1 MAEEEAP
8 ASPAQPRGEHA
19 RSWRLLTAAAFV
31 VVLLVLAGTATLIT
45 ARYADSFRSGQVHAI
60 APPPPLVTLEPAILP
75 VSSAAPIPSRDE
87 VAAALAP
94 LLSDPALGSLA
105 GQISDANTGTVLWT
119 QDPASQRIPA
129 SSVKL
134 LTAAAA
140 LLVIPH
146 DSRAETLV
154 VAGDEPGV
162 AVLIGTGD
170 VTLSGQPDGAA
181 TYYGG
186 AARLDDLVAQLRDS
200 DTEISRVLVDTDA
213 YTGARL
219 APGWN
224 GESVGEG
231 YIAPMEPVMLDG
243 GRIEPLEP
251 ESPRWEEPAI
261 AAGRTLAERLGA
273 DPAEVGIGS
282 ASDDAPVLARVS
294 SAPLRVRVEQAMQL
308 SDNVLAEAIGREVA
322 IAEGEPASFRGAAR
336 AVRSVLAEHGVAMD
350 GVDLADTSGLSRDNA
365 LPVSVLDGLMVRAAA
380 DDDGPGEREEPT
392 GSQQAGLLRPLLDL
406 LPVAA
411 GTGTLEDRFFD
422 SAEAGAGWVR
432 AKTGTLEGVS
442 ALTGY
447 VVTQRGR
454 VLTFAFISTDSN
466 AFEAR
471 PALDALAA
479 QLRTLPRAG
488 E

>member
-1 MAEEEAP
+1 M
-8 ASPAQPRGEHA
+8 
-19 RSWRLLTAAAFV
+19 LTGAALV
-31 VVLLVLAGTATLIT
+31 VVLLILAGTATLIT
-45 ARYADSFRSGQVHAI
+45 ARFVESFRSGQVHAI
-60 APPPPLVTLEPAILP
+60 APPPPLVTLDPAILP
-75 VSSAAPIPSRDE
+75 VSSAAPVPSREE
-87 VAAALAP
+87 VAVALAP
-94 LLSDPALGSLA
+94 WLSDPALGSLA
-105 GQISDANTGTVLWT
+105 GQISDANTGTALWT
-119 QDPASQRIPA
+119 QDPASPRIPA

-140 LLVIPH
+140 LLVLPH
-146 DSRAETLV
+146 DSRVETV
-154 VAGDEPGV
+154 VAAGDEPGV
-162 AVLIGTGD
+162 AVLVGAGD
-170 VTLSGQPDGAA
+170 VTLSAQPEDAS
-181 TYYGG
+181 TFYDG

-200 DTEISRVLVDTDA
+200 GVEITRVLVDTDA

-224 GESVGEG
+224 SESVGEG

-251 ESPRWEEPAI
+251 ESARWEEPAI

-294 SAPLRVRVEQAMQL
+294 SASLRVRVEQAMQL

-322 IAEGEPASFRGAAR
+322 VAEAEPASFRGATR
-336 AVRSVLAEHGVAMD
+336 AVRSVLAAHGVAMD
-350 GVDLADTSGLSRDNA
+350 GVDLADTSGLSRENA

-380 DDDGPGEREEPT
+380 EDDGLGEREDPT
-392 GSQQAGLLRPLLDL
+392 GSGQVGLLRPLLDL

-432 AKTGTLEGVS
+432 AKTGTLDGVS